1 MIDKGSSKSVTCS
14 QDSAALILELRQR
27 LELTQEQFAAR
38 LGVTFPT
45 VNRWENRRAKPSRLA
60 LQTIRVLLEHM
71 GESGQD
77 LLMKY
82 FPG

>member
-1 MIDKGSSKSVTCS
+1 MIDEVSSEPHP

-27 LELTQEQFAAR
+27 LGLTQEQFAAR

-60 LQTIRVLLEHM
+60 LQSVRGLLEQM
-71 GESGQD
+71 GESGED
-77 LLMKY
+77 LLIKY